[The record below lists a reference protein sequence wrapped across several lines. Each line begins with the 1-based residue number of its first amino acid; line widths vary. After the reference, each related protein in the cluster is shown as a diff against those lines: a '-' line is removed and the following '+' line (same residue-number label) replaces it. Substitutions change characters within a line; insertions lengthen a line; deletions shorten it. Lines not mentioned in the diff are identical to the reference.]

1 MPDNDIGKVKTQ
13 IEKEI
18 KQLAKNTEQDCKTA
32 KSLCE
37 QEAELA
43 KNKEPSGEA
52 KKRAVDLRK
61 ALQDLE
67 KTYLAKANSTS
78 ARIGDIL
85 KTSVPDDKQTWPE
98 WQKGMD
104 KWYRELL
111 DKEAGLD
118 IGKGLKLTGEISI
131 KDKKA
136 LIKLNG
142 KF

>member
-1 MPDNDIGKVKTQ
+1 MPENDIGKVKTQ

-37 QEAELA
+37 EETELA
-43 KNKEPSGEA
+43 KKKDPSGDD
-52 KKRAVDLRK
+52 KKRAIDLRK

-67 KTYLAKANSTS
+67 KSYLTKANSTS
-78 ARIGDIL
+78 ARINDIL
-85 KTSVPDDKQTWPE
+85 KTNVPDDKKTWPE

-104 KWYRELL
+104 KWYRDLVE
-111 DKEAGLD
+111 KEAGLD
-118 IGKGLKLTGEISI
+118 IGKNLKLTGEISI